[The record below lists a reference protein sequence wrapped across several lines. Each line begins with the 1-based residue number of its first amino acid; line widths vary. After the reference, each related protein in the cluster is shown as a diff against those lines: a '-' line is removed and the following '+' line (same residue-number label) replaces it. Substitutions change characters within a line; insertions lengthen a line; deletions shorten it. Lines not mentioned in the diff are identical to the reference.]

1 MDEQPTG
8 QDEEIAAGLMNIVMV
23 RAGQNGRNFM
33 TAEDYRAVRLM
44 TQIVMQLQAVPA
56 TESMTRPQT
65 RPLHPRVSF
74 LTRVEDEIK
83 NQIRRMPQAV
93 TALEDDV
100 KEMAAKLAPE
110 NPVS

>member
-1 MDEQPTG
+1 MDDQKPG
-8 QDEEIAAGLMNIVMV
+8 QDEEIAAGLMNIVML

-44 TQIVMQLQAVPA
+44 TQIVMQLQPVPA
-56 TESMTRPQT
+56 TESLTRPQT
-65 RPLHPRVSF
+65 LPLHPRVSF

-83 NQIRRMPQAV
+83 NQIRRMPSIHDV
-93 TALEDDV
+93 EDEV

>member
-1 MDEQPTG
+1 MNDPNQG
-8 QDEEIAAGLMNIVMV
+8 QEEEIAAGLMNIVMF

-44 TQIVMQLQAVPA
+44 TQIVMQLQQVPA

-65 RPLHPRVSF
+65 LPLHPRVNF

-83 NQIRRMPQAV
+83 NQIRRMPSIHDV
-93 TALEDDV
+93 EDEV
-100 KEMAAKLAPE
+100 KDMAAKLAPE
-110 NPVS
+110 NPPS